1 MIKRLGNASSSS
13 FLNAS
18 LHDALKVKEG
28 PECAKTPNPTDFQ
41 LVQQSFTL
49 HALKC
54 LRMTYCVD
62 SQVADSACSATAY
75 LSGVKGNM
83 YTLGVT
89 AAVGVKDWIN
99 MKNESLH
106 TTSILKWAQDA
117 GKSTGIVS
125 TSRITDASPAATYA
139 HSAYRKWQTDL
150 DIKNDEKVKDPTGVK
165 DIASQLI
172 EDSPGNEFKVI
183 LGGGW
188 DAFLPNKTEETPV
201 MQGARGDDKDLI
213 KKWKSSKKE
222 ANKNGVFITRRDQLQ
237 SLDVNNIDY
246 LLGLFQ
252 SGNMK
257 YNKHVEE
264 NEQPTLSEMTKSAI
278 KMLQKDAGGFV
289 LFVEGGL
296 IDIAHHENKAHLA
309 LDETV
314 ELHKAVKVALEMT
327 HDNETL
333 IVVTADHAHTLN
345 FNGYPK
351 RGGDILTY
359 VQGTKDLIAYST
371 LSYANGPHT
380 PRFNPQGEGQYNI
393 INDKRVMVESQSME
407 PYFVALVQELGV
419 FTEELPGGDFWIFI
433 FLDDGISQDIIYYDI
448 NRLVIS
454 SAPDKPDYT
463 FQTINLLPSGTHD
476 GQDVT
481 VFANGPWA
489 HLLVGNYE
497 QTVIP
502 YVMGYA
508 AQIGPAA
515 KAFNLGSQ

>member
-393 INDKRVMVESQSME
+393 INDKRGM
-407 PYFVALVQELGV
+407 
-419 FTEELPGGDFWIFI
+419 
-433 FLDDGISQDIIYYDI
+433 
-448 NRLVIS
+448 
-454 SAPDKPDYT
+454 
-463 FQTINLLPSGTHD
+463 
-476 GQDVT
+476 
-481 VFANGPWA
+481 
-489 HLLVGNYE
+489 
-497 QTVIP
+497 
-502 YVMGYA
+502 
-508 AQIGPAA
+508 
-515 KAFNLGSQ
+515 